1 MNKNRYID
9 TIIALLFAMWLI
21 GVILSS
27 CNRTTKSAVITHDT
41 IFVNKYNT
49 DTIIS
54 QHNAQDTLILT
65 KYDTIHDYHIYR
77 DSIILKDSV
86 YMREKN
92 DTMFIY
98 KERWNTTYK
107 TKHDT
112 IYRAKTDTISKVKT
126 DTIYI
131 YRSKAE
137 SDSAYISLEKQSEK
151 VKQAKQPWASIL
163 ISFFLLFSLC
173 ILVYRYFF
181 KK

>member
-1 MNKNRYID
+1 
-9 TIIALLFAMWLI
+9 MWFI
-21 GVILSS
+21 GVIWSLSS
-27 CNRTTKSAVITHDT
+27 CNKTIKSAVITHDT
-41 IFVNKYNT
+41 IFVDKYNT

-54 QHNAQDTLILT
+54 QHNACDTLILT

-77 DSIILKDSV
+77 DSVILKDSV

-92 DTMFIY
+92 DTMYIY

-112 IYRAKTDTISKVKT
+112 IYRAKTDTIRKVKT

-131 YRSKAE
+131 YRSSAE
-137 SDSAYISLEKQSEK
+137 VDSSYISLDKQSEK
-151 VKQAKQPWASIL
+151 VKQTKQPWYIL
-163 ISFFLLFSLC
+163 ITLSLFLTLC
-173 ILVYRYFF
+173 FLVYKYFF